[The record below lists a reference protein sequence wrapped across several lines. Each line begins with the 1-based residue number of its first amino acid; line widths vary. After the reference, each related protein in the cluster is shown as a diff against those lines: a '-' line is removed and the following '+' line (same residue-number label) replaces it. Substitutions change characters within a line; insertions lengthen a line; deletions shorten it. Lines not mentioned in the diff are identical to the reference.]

1 MPPSQIWGLKEQRKR
16 LKMLISLGHYSL
28 AADSF
33 SKSSMDVVKRVSRDV
48 EDSGDPV
55 AFVSDLSE
63 AFYGYVIYM

>member
-1 MPPSQIWGLKEQRKR
+1 
-16 LKMLISLGHYSL
+16 MLISLGHYSL